1 MKSTRK
7 ECKLQF
13 ADLLLGP
20 KLMDVLVFREGLSK
34 STDTTELLM
43 LLLLKGKVKQQL
55 LKKVQRMFLIW
66 QRGE

>member
-1 MKSTRK
+1 MKATRK

-34 STDTTELLM
+34 STDPTELLM
-43 LLLLKGKVKQQL
+43 LLVVREG
-55 LKKVQRMFLIW
+55 
-66 QRGE
+66 

>member
-1 MKSTRK
+1 
-7 ECKLQF
+7 
-13 ADLLLGP
+13 
-20 KLMDVLVFREGLSK
+20 MDVLVFREGLSK